1 MHCASQLGREVILIH
16 LRPPPQHFL
25 LHRALFSVAPLR
37 RSLQAPLLWSHSS
50 FFSTQALGAGGGWRR
65 SRCQVESGVIEH
77 VGVGELLPRS
87 GINRQGLATQVPKGR
102 PRTPHCKLRNLAQT
116 AASSGLSYSIGWLG
130 LPEQN
135 ATSWSAQAAEIEDNR
150 QSSEAASLSSGMIL
164 GWFLLGSGKK
174 AISWLL
180 GAVWPW
186 SFLEFFFFFLTLP
199 CLCFFRVVF
208 LCVHV
213 CVYD

>member
-1 MHCASQLGREVILIH
+1 MWGWESSSHGQESTDRGW
-16 LRPPPQHFL
+16 QH
-25 LHRALFSVAPLR
+25 
-37 RSLQAPLLWSHSS
+37 RSPK
-50 FFSTQALGAGGGWRR
+50 AGP
-65 SRCQVESGVIEH
+65 E
-77 VGVGELLPRS
+77 P
-87 GINRQGLATQVPKGR
+87 
-102 PRTPHCKLRNLAQT
+102 PHCKLRNLAQT

-135 ATSWSAQAAEIEDNR
+135 ATSWSAQAAEIEDSR
-150 QSSEAASLSSGMIL
+150 QSSEAASLSSGMVL
-164 GWFLLGSGKK
+164 GWFLPGSGKK

-186 SFLEFFFFFLTLP
+186 SFLEFFFFLTLP